1 MLKFIVKILKD
12 KHMDI
17 ATIILG
23 KEIHCIE
30 LPYTTYCFL
39 ANLTILIIVSATT

>member
-17 ATIILG
+17 AIIILG
-23 KEIHCIE
+23 KEIHCIDAWN
-30 LPYTTYCFL
+30 FH
-39 ANLTILIIVSATT
+39 ILLIVSSQT